1 MKFEIDSK
9 LEVSTWDYIGFRIIS
24 RSITK
29 VYRRQTAGKDLKVIL
44 CHSTKPN
51 PKILNTRLPFHTQ
64 PSVGSSREVWT
75 WHKIDIRADYT
86 KKSLWKNRLKIHR
99 FTGLTF
105 LHVLTLIRVICR
117 YEGKYALLPFLG
129 PSAGAIFVEHPKH
142 RNICKWSN
150 AVLWIFSENGFGDGP
165 SLTVPRFWFLGLTD
179 YRQYIFLNDKIVWN
193 QLVE

>member
-29 VYRRQTAGKDLKVIL
+29 VYRRETAGKDLKVIL
-44 CHSTKPN
+44 CHFTKPN
-51 PKILNTRLPFHTQ
+51 PKILNTLLPFHTQ

-86 KKSLWKNRLKIHR
+86 KKSLWKNCWKIHR

-105 LHVLTLIRVICR
+105 LHVFNPYPCYMPIWMEIC
-117 YEGKYALLPFLG
+117 PT
-129 PSAGAIFVEHPKH
+129 AIFG
-142 RNICKWSN
+142 S
-150 AVLWIFSENGFGDGP
+150 DGP
-165 SLTVPRFWFLGLTD
+165 AFWISRING
-179 YRQYIFLNDKIVWN
+179 
-193 QLVE
+193 